1 MEEVKHGRGKILEGT
16 VISAKMTKTC
26 IVSVISKSSHG
37 LYKKQI
43 IHRKKYKVHDEA
55 TKAKIGDRVKII
67 ACRPISKEKRFTLL
81 EIVK

>member
-1 MEEVKHGRGKILEGT
+1 MQEVKHGKAKVLEGT
-16 VISAKMTKTC
+16 VLSAKMNKTVV
-26 IVSVISKSSHG
+26 VSVVSKSSHG

-43 IHRKKYKVHDEA
+43 IHRKKYKVHDETA
-55 TKAKIGDRVKII
+55 KAKIGDRVKII